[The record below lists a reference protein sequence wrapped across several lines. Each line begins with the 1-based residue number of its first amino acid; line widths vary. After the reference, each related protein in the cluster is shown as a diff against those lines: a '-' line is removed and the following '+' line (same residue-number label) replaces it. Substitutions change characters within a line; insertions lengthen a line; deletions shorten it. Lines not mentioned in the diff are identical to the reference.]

1 MWDLVIRGEV
11 ASLKNANGG
20 LAHSSLVT
28 SIEVSSDKSTVITC
42 SRDGKIGFWAAKEGF
57 KMLSM
62 FRLSKQE
69 EELNVVKYFIGANSQ
84 PYILV
89 GGASGALSIFDI
101 NNNKLSYRQ
110 PEHSSNEITKIIPF
124 NKSSKKVLVLNAD

>member
-1 MWDLVIRGEV
+1 MVVRGEV
-11 ASLKNANGG
+11 AQLRNTNGG
-20 LAHSSLVT
+20 TAHTSLVT

-62 FRLSKQE
+62 FRLSKHE
-69 EELNVVKYFIGANSQ
+69 EELNVVKYFIGSNSQ

-101 NNNKLSYRQ
+101 NNNNLCFR
-110 PEHSSNEITKIIPF
+110 
-124 NKSSKKVLVLNAD
+124 